1 MAELTTTLERVAE
14 TPYFEFERQIQDFPL
29 AIIYPRH
36 RSRGALVSMFLEHY
50 GQNIIYYDL
59 GADDSSLTAWLAHMI
74 EADVFPLEFGQQ
86 TRAALQ
92 QRAQPDDLAAAFGA
106 DLNAL
111 GSDLVL
117 LFIDSFDNLDV
128 SKAESRFI
136 RALPAKM
143 PSQVRI
149 VVNARLLDLQP
160 WNDLILGGQ
169 AVVVGTD
176 EAMDGGIYGDN
187 PKLGQLEVL
196 ALSGGHVY
204 MDGQPVIHW
213 DGSLPRHLFY
223 YFVDHPM
230 VTRDEIFAVFWPKMS
245 VKEATNV
252 FHVTKRKISE
262 RLGHEL
268 TNYSGGFYI
277 HSPKL
282 SIHYDAR
289 LFEIAVEQAIED
301 EDNAPAHWY
310 RAVQLYRSDFLPYVR
325 TPWVQERREVL
336 KNRYAQA
343 LIGLGRL
350 YRGLNEYDKALGYL
364 QRALRQKPDWEDVHQ
379 DVMMIYSQQGRQKD
393 AIAQYKQL
401 ERTLKAM
408 FNIQPSKDTRRLY
421 EVIAAL

>member
-1 MAELTTTLERVAE
+1 MTELSTTLERVAE
-14 TPYFEFERQIQDFPL
+14 IPYIDFEQQIQDSPI

-50 GQNIIYYDL
+50 EQNIIYYGL
-59 GADDSSLTAWLAHMI
+59 GKDDSTLTAWLTNMVD
-74 EADVFPLEFGQQ
+74 ADVFPHNFGKQ

-92 QRAQPDDLAAAFGA
+92 QRAQPEDLAAAFGA
-106 DLNAL
+106 DLSTL
-111 GSDLVL
+111 GSKLFVL
-117 LFIDSFDNLDV
+117 FLDTFDNLSV
-128 SKAESRFI
+128 SKAESRFF

-149 VVNARLLDLQP
+149 VINARLLDLQP
-160 WNDLILGGQ
+160 WNDLVLGGE

-176 EAMDGGIYGDN
+176 EAMDGGIYGDD
-187 PKLGQLEVL
+187 PKRGQLEVL

-204 MDGQPVIHW
+204 MDGRPVISW
-213 DGSLPRHLFY
+213 DGSLPQHLFY

-282 SIHYDAR
+282 TIHYDAHI
-289 LFEIAVEQAIED
+289 FESSVNQAVED
-301 EDNAPAHWY
+301 EANAPAHWY
-310 RAVQLYRSDFLPYVR
+310 HAVQLYRSDFLPYVR
-325 TPWVQERREVL
+325 YT
-336 KNRYAQA
+336 
-343 LIGLGRL
+343 LGAGTARSSS
-350 YRGLNEYDKALGYL
+350 RINT
-364 QRALRQKPDWEDVHQ
+364 LRH
-379 DVMMIYSQQGRQKD
+379 
-393 AIAQYKQL
+393 
-401 ERTLKAM
+401 
-408 FNIQPSKDTRRLY
+408 
-421 EVIAAL
+421 